1 MTINI
6 RRHFANIKKIDNG
19 DLIQDI
25 REMREL
31 DETVVDRMVRDIVKL
46 EIRESVSPVYFS
58 IWSQVADSRGKFSNR
73 LSRLK

>member
-1 MTINI
+1 MRNYG
-6 RRHFANIKKIDNG
+6 NG

-58 IWSQVADSRGKFSNR
+58 FWSQVADSRGNFSNR
-73 LSRLK
+73 LSR